1 LGKIRERNRKQ
12 EKYLKKRRE
21 SSDWNLMK
29 VNGNNVIKKKKKAE
43 NNARD
48 MYSREQ

>member
-29 VNGNNVIKKKKKAE
+29 VNGNNVIKKKRRKLKIMQE
-43 NNARD
+43 ILLNH
-48 MYSREQ
+48 